1 MESNYEFNVSIDYR
15 DYPKDKVYVVRYKDF
30 PNVIGAGESIEEAIA
45 EAQGNLEVYLNY
57 CKEEGIDPTPYKDF
71 EKAVYDAVPI
81 TKKIVDGAR
90 KEQKLKEAL
99 LILVLPELQT
109 HITSEGRFFASYDEY
124 VKLSKSKYPNIVFL
138 NEEDYNLVKEALEKK
153 YGKRKN

>member
-1 MESNYEFNVSIDYR
+1 M
-15 DYPKDKVYVVRYKDF
+15 
-30 PNVIGAGESIEEAIA
+30 
-45 EAQGNLEVYLNY
+45 
-57 CKEEGIDPTPYKDF
+57 
-71 EKAVYDAVPI
+71 YDAVPI

-109 HITSEGRFFASYDEY
+109 HIIFEGRFFASYDEY

-138 NEEDYNLVKEALEKK
+138 NEEDYNLVKEALEEK